1 MFSKAYLINNLPSL
15 GGRGLRGGGQ
25 SIYHPHPIPP
35 PSKGEGLIF
44 RFSWFEGCRMKV
56 LFLIQGFSVA
66 ASRYRVLQYIPF
78 LKSMGVDTTASL
90 YPRSLKENIQFFKI
104 LPQYDILFLQ
114 RKRFNQPRLGL
125 LRKRA
130 KRIIYDF
137 DDSVMYRN
145 SKAKD
150 PISSTRRRRFVQMI
164 KNSDFVIAGNEFL
177 KSEVLSFNP
186 KVEVIPTAIDQ
197 ERYHLKTYP
206 AQQERVT
213 LGWIGDHGSI
223 HYLEKMRPIFERI
236 GERYPYVELKIVCD
250 TFFDCDRMKVIK
262 KNWSSEEE
270 VADLQG
276 FDIGLMPLIDDPWSQ
291 GKCGLKIIQYQGV
304 GIPVVCTPV
313 GVNRDLVEDGVNGF
327 YAMTPKEW
335 EEKLSLLIENSQLRE
350 RMGREGRKR
359 ILKNYTCQVC
369 APRLFSIL
377 DRVAKEK

>member
-1 MFSKAYLINNLPSL
+1 M
-15 GGRGLRGGGQ
+15 R
-25 SIYHPHPIPP
+25 
-35 PSKGEGLIF
+35 
-44 RFSWFEGCRMKV
+44 V

-78 LKSMGVDTTASL
+78 LESKGADTTVSL
-90 YPRSLKENIQFFKI
+90 YPRSFKENIQFFKT
-104 LPQYDILFLQ
+104 LPQYDIVFLQ

-130 KRIIYDF
+130 KRIVYDF

-150 PISSTRRRRFVQMI
+150 PFSSTRRRRFIQMI
-164 KNSDFVIAGNEFL
+164 KNSDFVIAGNDFL
-177 KSEVLSFNP
+177 MKEVLPLNP
-186 KVEVIPTAIDQ
+186 NVEVIPSAIDQ
-197 ERYHLKTYP
+197 DRYEIKTYP
-206 AQQERVT
+206 VQQERVS

-236 GERYPYVELKIVCD
+236 GERYSHVDLKIVCD
-250 TFFDCDRMKVIK
+250 TFFDCDGIKVIK

-270 VADLQG
+270 VADLQS
-276 FDIGLMPLIDDPWSQ
+276 FDIGVMPLMDDPWSW

-304 GIPVVCTPV
+304 GVPVVCTPV
-313 GVNRDLVEDGVNGF
+313 GVNRDLVEDGANGF
-327 YAMTPKEW
+327 YAMTPAEW
-335 EEKLSLLIENSQLRE
+335 EEKLSLLIENPQLRE
-350 RMGREGRKR
+350 QMGREGRKR
-359 ILKNYTCQVC
+359 VLEKYTYQAC